1 MTDDTTQDPLAALQ
15 DVIKEKQPG
24 NAATGAEPEVDPA
37 AEEAKQRQQ
46 LADLEAKQQQ
56 EDETA
61 LQAQLADLHQ
71 VTSAAA
77 AKTSPPAP
85 AEETPPTTQ
94 ESEQSGFEIRQVDHT
109 KIQKGP

>member
-37 AEEAKQRQQ
+37 AE
-46 LADLEAKQQQ
+46 EAKQQQ